1 VHYYIVSALLSKAV
15 LFLPSEQERVA
26 WARHWLELSLQFYQS
41 PQLRRAD
48 HYRAF
53 DPFLGILDPSILVV
67 GYDTDFSYQA
77 GLWRERATKEVRIR
91 ELDERPRCS
100 ETFEVLYSPVPLQQ
114 LLPLDEPDYDFY
126 KREAISNIGFARE
139 RLQQA
144 GALPAD
150 DWLLIAGWQVWQ
162 LPKDKAFLRARNGE
176 LYLSL
181 RALRQL
187 RIRFVAEKDRV
198 VLWNGSYRQA
208 VLLDG
213 RDGFREREEVWVR
226 VLALK
231 EKGLF
236 EAVRWKGYGG
246 VDIRMYMMY
255 APRPVDESGKQG
267 EASDSGRQILW
278 YSTTRWRVSP
288 SAPLQAL

>member
-1 VHYYIVSALLSKAV
+1 MSYYIVSALLSKAV

-53 DPFLGILDPSILVV
+53 DPLLGIIDPSILVV
-67 GYDTDFSYQA
+67 GYGTDFSYQA
-77 GLWRERATKEVRIR
+77 GLWRERATKEVRMR
-91 ELDERPRCS
+91 DLDERPRCA
-100 ETFEVLYSPVPLQQ
+100 EPFEVLYSPVPLQQ
-114 LLPLDEPDYDFY
+114 ILPLDEPNYDFLWG
-126 KREAISNIGFARE
+126 EAITNISLARE
-139 RLQQA
+139 CLLRE

-162 LPKDKAFLRARNGE
+162 LPKDRAFLQVRGGE

-181 RALRQL
+181 QALQQL
-187 RIRFVAEKDRV
+187 QVRTVVAQDRV

-213 RDGFREREEVWVR
+213 KDGFREGKEVWVR
-226 VLALK
+226 LLALK

-236 EAVRWKGYGG
+236 AVQPDRKWAGDENVRVYT
-246 VDIRMYMMY
+246 MF
-255 APRPVDESGKQG
+255 ACRPVVEESGKQG
-267 EASDSGRQILW
+267 EASDLGRQE
-278 YSTTRWRVSP
+278 P
-288 SAPLQAL
+288 